1 MKLFTGAVEMAIC
14 GQADIVPIAMEQYG
28 NTYYVNIGRNIDY
41 ATVPLEKKREKTDE
55 LREILCTL
63 RWEIWEQAGVSKRA
77 NLPDNY
83 GDTLLENIMS
93 QSPSDYTVEDIARTR
108 YQDAFE

>member
-28 NTYYVNIGRNIDY
+28 NTYYVNMGRNIDY

-55 LREILCTL
+55 LRDILCTL
-63 RWEIWEQAGVSKRA
+63 RWEIWEQAGVSKRSDI
-77 NLPDNY
+77 PGNY
-83 GDTLLENIMS
+83 GDIFFWKIL
-93 QSPSDYTVEDIARTR
+93 
-108 YQDAFE
+108 